1 MSTALLPPRPAGV
14 SAGPAV
20 VDRAI
25 PVTTSTRVF
34 IGRSIRHTLRNV
46 EVLSMA
52 IILPIMLMLM
62 FTYVFGGAIDPGGDY
77 VNYVVPGIILL
88 CAGFG
93 SASTAVDVADDMTN
107 GIIDRFRTMP
117 LRSDGVIVGHVVASL
132 LRNLFA
138 TGVVI
143 GVALLVGFRPTA
155 GAVEWLGALGMI
167 ALFIL
172 AITWL
177 YASIGLAARSAAAA
191 SGYGFVLLFLP
202 VPVECV
208 RADRHDAA
216 LAAVDR
222 RQPADHPDHRDDP
235 RSADG
240 HADRRPRLVGGRMVP
255 GHPARLG
262 RLGRLALP
270 PQGRPPLIRPARE
283 VREVGLA
290 PWRSPLL
297 AHFGGR
303 CQRRSRRATP
313 IFESAMP

>member
-1 MSTALLPPRPAGV
+1 MSTTLLPPR
-14 SAGPAV
+14 SAATTGLSAT
-20 VDRAI
+20 VDRAV
-25 PVTTSTRVF
+25 PATTSTFVF
-34 IGRSIRHTLRNV
+34 IGRSIRHTLRNI

-93 SASTAVDVADDMTN
+93 SASTAVDVADDMSN

-117 LRSDGVIVGHVVASL
+117 LRSDGVIVGHVIASL

-155 GAVEWLGALGMI
+155 GPAEWLGALGLI

-202 VPVECV
+202 YLSSAFVPTDTMPEWLQWI
-208 RADRHDAA
+208 ADN
-216 LAAVDR
+216 
-222 RQPADHPDHRDDP
+222 QPITPIIETIRGLLMGTP
-235 RSADG
+235 IGG
-240 HADRRPRLVGGRMVP
+240 HAWWAVGWCLLILVGSAVWGAWLFR
-255 GHPARLG
+255 
-262 RLGRLALP
+262 
-270 PQGRPPLIRPARE
+270 
-283 VREVGLA
+283 
-290 PWRSPLL
+290 
-297 AHFGGR
+297 
-303 CQRRSRRATP
+303 RRAGRR
-313 IFESAMP
+313 